1 MSNKTIRTVLASK
14 EQPSIA
20 TYSKMPPKLN
30 PDVQDAL
37 RNRKTLTPSAVSV
50 NFQGTTQNEKKPVF
64 TTAIYVG
71 SKTLS
76 DKPKS
81 GGSVKA
87 ANQNAGNIQKTKEP
101 IEMEKRQKSGSGVV
115 AGSDESSNGIKL
127 VGFKMMNES
136 DTGQTDAWKS
146 KSWTAS
152 KLPPCRVCGDDT
164 SPRGLHYGVN
174 TCEACKAF
182 FRRTLKREN
191 QDYQCTCP
199 PEEKRLGT
207 DIARKFSCPKCRY
220 ERCIKLGMSKDAIK
234 IGRYTIGRKR
244 QNDQEVKTH
253 EQRKE
258 RLNSESSKSSGSPYS
273 TGQSVSSPEEVA
285 SDIDNLTLKDPKPVP
300 ARSVKKL
307 RRSDGNDPETG
318 MLYRSMTNIIFHS
331 LLKNQTDM
339 TPATPKDDSETTPME
354 KLFMEPFD
362 LQAVSM
368 SISNSDHGTSQFQFS
383 SSTSI
388 PDSLMPQTFNVTLN
402 SPFSGMGESNTLD
415 SVDYLMKS
423 PENLGAVELSPIE
436 NLLMSPPS
444 VSMTTNGNTVQIS
457 GPAYTSS
464 QSQSDASPIESLLM
478 SPPSD
483 SSPGSVAMPSPSVSF
498 PDSGFSQSSFSPQS
512 QSEPSTMDSLLV
524 SPLSAPTSDKI
535 HAFAEQSYAQK
546 EQSVPSMWEQDEKQ
560 VNGDQS
566 LHEEGEVTCDG
577 NFTLKQNCGMTC
589 DSNTYE
595 CDLFDDVY
603 LQNFF
608 PRNEDALEHE
618 LEFGK
623 GFEMYQDFYDND
635 FSVDEM
641 EGIIK
646 KLTELAISQITK
658 FEMLT
663 CSEIK
668 QRHKAYLEQYNA
680 KLSMFGQMKISTEEY
695 MSFYNQTGIDI
706 DNRQQ
711 LVIECLKYFETTINN
726 MVKFSRGIPG
736 FNDLDINDQALLLK
750 TSRFEH
756 DMLKFGGQKCIL
768 SSLNVAT
775 LPWDKEYH
783 VEEIM
788 KVLPPNYC
796 KQKMEAASR
805 VNALQL
811 TVEETCVARALV
823 ITYPDR
829 INLKDRDKVEAIQ
842 SKLCKCLKYLTNKRP
857 DPFDLNSL
865 ISVVMELRHLAAWDL
880 KNLQDIFEVWPVAG
894 NHQLVKEFV
903 TF

>member
-174 TCEACKAF
+174 T
-182 FRRTLKREN
+182 RTLKREN

-220 ERCIKLGMSKDAIK
+220 ERCIKLGMSKD
-234 IGRYTIGRKR
+234 G
-244 QNDQEVKTH
+244 
-253 EQRKE
+253 E
-258 RLNSESSKSSGSPYS
+258 RLNSESSKSSGSPYSTGEGLNSESSKSSGSPYSTGEGLNSESSKSSGSPYS

-635 FSVDEM
+635 FS
-641 EGIIK
+641 
-646 KLTELAISQITK
+646 
-658 FEMLT
+658 
-663 CSEIK
+663 
-668 QRHKAYLEQYNA
+668 EQYNA

-711 LVIECLKYFETTINN
+711 L
-726 MVKFSRGIPG
+726 
-736 FNDLDINDQALLLK
+736 
-750 TSRFEH
+750 
-756 DMLKFGGQKCIL
+756 FGGQKCIL

-796 KQKMEAASR
+796 K
-805 VNALQL
+805 
-811 TVEETCVARALV
+811 
-823 ITYPDR
+823 
-829 INLKDRDKVEAIQ
+829 DRDKVEAIQ

-865 ISVVMELRHLAAWDL
+865 ISVIYLAKD
-880 KNLQDIFEVWPVAG
+880 QRV
-894 NHQLVKEFV
+894 Q
-903 TF
+903 